1 MAFTTVRRA
10 FALLMTSGALVGVAL
25 TLAPRADAATIYAC
39 VKKSGGAV
47 RIVAKKVKCKKGEN
61 RYTWATEGASGK
73 TGANGTNGANGAPGQ
88 PQSAVTF
95 SAICEGNSTNSPL
108 FSLAGVSV
116 RLTCSSFLS
125 SIGSLE
131 ATGPSGTQAR
141 SGMVYERASH
151 EASEFE
157 RSVFN
162 VPVSGETPFAELSTN
177 VNGSEKAVVGH
188 VSATITTPGAV
199 IILDAIIE
207 ARNPT
212 ACTASGVAFSIPT

>member
-1 MAFTTVRRA
+1 MYFTTARRVL
-10 FALLMTSGALVGVAL
+10 ALLTASGALFCVAL
-25 TLAPRADAATIYAC
+25 TLASQADAATIYAC
-39 VKKSGGAV
+39 AKRSGAV
-47 RIVAKKVKCKKGEN
+47 RIVAKKVKCKKGEK
-61 RYTWATEGASGK
+61 RYTWDTEGAR
-73 TGANGTNGANGAPGQ
+73 GTNGANGANGTNGVPGQ

-95 SAICEGNSTNSPL
+95 SAICEGNASYSPL

-116 RLTCSSFLS
+116 RLGCSSYITS
-125 SIGSLE
+125 AGSLE

-141 SGMVYERASH
+141 SGMVYERANH

-177 VNGSEKAVVGH
+177 TTGAEKAVVGH

-199 IILDAIIE
+199 VIVDAIIE